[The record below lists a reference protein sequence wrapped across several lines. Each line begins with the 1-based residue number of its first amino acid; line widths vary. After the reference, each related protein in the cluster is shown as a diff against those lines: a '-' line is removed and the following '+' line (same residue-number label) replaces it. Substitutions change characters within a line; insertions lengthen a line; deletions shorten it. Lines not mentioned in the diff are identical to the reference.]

1 MDKKAEILELI
12 KTSVERHIADAEV
25 RLFGSRARAD
35 SDIDS
40 DYDIL
45 VITNQLLSPE
55 EKFPLKTS
63 IRKELLKFGIRTD
76 ILIQSKKDI
85 AIKKN
90 LPGHIIRRI
99 LNEAILL

>member
-1 MDKKAEILELI
+1 MEEKKKILQFI
-12 KTSVERHIADAEV
+12 KITVNYYIPDSEV
-25 RLFGSRARAD
+25 SLFGSRARTDAD
-35 SDIDS
+35 TDS

-45 VITNQLLSPE
+45 VTTNITLSPK

-63 IRKELLKFGIRTD
+63 IRKKLLQSGIRTD

-90 LPGHIIRRI
+90 LPGHIIRNI
-99 LNEAILL
+99 IKDAVVL

>member
-1 MDKKAEILELI
+1 MDKKEEILELI
-12 KTSVERHIADAEV
+12 KTSVKRHIADAEV
-25 RLFGSRARAD
+25 RLFGSRARSD

-45 VITNQLLSPE
+45 VITNQLLSPV
-55 EKFPLKTS
+55 EKFPIKTS

-90 LPGHIIRRI
+90 LPGHIIKRI

>member
-1 MDKKAEILELI
+1 MENNQKILDLI
-12 KTSVERHIADAEV
+12 KSTVKSHVPGAEV
-25 RLFGSRARAD
+25 RLFGSRARID

-45 VITNQLLSPE
+45 VITEKLLTPK

-63 IRKELLKFGIRTD
+63 IRKDLLKWGIRTD

-85 AIKKN
+85 AVKKK
-90 LPGHIIRRI
+90 LPGHIIRNI
-99 LNEAILL
+99 LKEAILL